1 MTAQRV
7 AIVTGGLTGIG
18 AAAARALET
27 AGCKVAAASR
37 SGGFAPLDVRDTK
50 SVSAFVDKVRADL
63 GAPTILVN
71 SAGLYRGAAI
81 EELTD
86 EDWETDIGTNLTGV
100 FKMTRAVLPDMQT
113 AGWGRVVNIASTA
126 AHLGAPT
133 YAAYCAS
140 KAAVVALSKVTA
152 LEGAPHGINCV
163 SISPTWIET
172 PMMDRAEAR
181 GMSKDWIASQNPQ
194 NRLVQADEVAA
205 LIAFCCSDASPA
217 LTNEDIQVNAGAEW

>member
-18 AAAARALET
+18 AAAARALEA